1 MRISDWS
8 SDVCSS
14 DLPEYEVE
22 RVALVR
28 VVDVA
33 APLRGEPEHLLAR
46 VARHRPAVG
55 EAGDVEVDGTA
66 GLVGVALVEHHP
78 DEPTDVG
85 DCRRRARLAPG
96 RDQAEPLE
104 GVVAPGRSGP
114 GQVTVGPAPLATSAE
129 SPG

>member
-46 VARHRPAVG
+46 VARHRTEVG

-66 GLVGVALVEHHP
+66 GLVGVDLVEHHP

-85 DCRRRARLAPG
+85 DGRRRARLAPG
-96 RDQAEPLE
+96 RENAELLE
-104 GVVAPGRSGP
+104 CVVVAGRIAR
-114 GQVTVGPAPLATSAE
+114 GQRRGRPP
-129 SPG
+129 PP